1 MLRQIT
7 IFRGS
12 KALLW
17 NFQCVKCLDK
27 HVKQDGGREE
37 KAEVERQSSKK
48 GFERMSMPEA
58 WREFSWFR
66 IVLPLSIK
74 RCLKENSKLI

>member
-48 GFERMSMPEA
+48 GFERMSMPA
-58 WREFSWFR
+58 GSFR
-66 IVLPLSIK
+66 GFGSFCHSVFK
-74 RCLKENSKLI
+74 GV